1 MFRGKYL
8 RAKRETKRYS
18 VADFEEA
25 RRQPKKE
32 GSLYKPE
39 KARKRVPSRASRKEH
54 SHKCTLIAVQYD

>member
-32 GSLYKPE
+32 GSQRR
-39 KARKRVPSRASRKEH
+39 KAASTSQKRQGKGFPLEPPGRN
-54 SHKCTLIAVQYD
+54 